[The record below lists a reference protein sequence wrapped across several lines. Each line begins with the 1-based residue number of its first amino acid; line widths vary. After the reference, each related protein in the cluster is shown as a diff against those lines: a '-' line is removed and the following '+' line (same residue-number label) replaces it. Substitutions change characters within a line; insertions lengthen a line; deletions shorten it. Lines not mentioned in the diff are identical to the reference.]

1 VIVTSASLAAI
12 IQRSSKA
19 TSFYS
24 IALEVTRR
32 LCGFDKPSMDIIFH
46 NINGE
51 DKDEGLMP
59 ESHDMVARMLG
70 PGPILNGLAQEQ
82 LAIFSESLKSLS
94 PGTEETAVDLYAW
107 VKDIFTIANARS
119 IYGPENFFSLNP
131 ELVKDFWA
139 YEEQMIPILAD
150 FFPKLT
156 ARKPYFARQRVL
168 DGMTE
173 YIEKERYKKA
183 SLLIQQRVAINLK
196 HGLSKEMSGHA
207 ELIMFFAV
215 VGNAVPTTF
224 WLLAN
229 LFSRPEI
236 LTEVREE
243 IEKAVTITSSEG
255 KGYSETRTIHVETF
269 KSCAPVLLSTYRET
283 LRLVANLSSVRKVLS
298 DTLIA
303 DRYLLRKDSIV
314 QIASGLIH
322 TDPSIWGS
330 DAAEFNPRRFLTTTS
345 ESSFSKAQVTEK
357 TATVP
362 LPPNVPSAAFRAFG
376 GGSVICPGR
385 HFAQTEIVGFVA
397 AVVMGFDL
405 EKEGG
410 GTMEVPERDDG
421 KIPIAVMKPK
431 TKCRVF
437 IRRRKALEQVKW
449 ELEL

>member
-82 LAIFSESLKSLS
+82 LAIFSKSLKSLS

-173 YIEKERYKKA
+173 YIEKE
-183 SLLIQQRVAINLK
+183 
-196 HGLSKEMSGHA
+196 MSGHA

-243 IEKAVTITSSEG
+243 IEKAVTITSSED
-255 KGYSETRTIHVETF
+255 KGLLETRTIHVETF

-283 LRLVANLSSVRKVLS
+283 LRIVANLSSVRKVLS

-303 DRYLLRKDSIV
+303 DKYLLRKDSIV

-330 DAAEFNPRRFLTTTS
+330 DAAEFNPRRFITTTS
-345 ESSFSKAQVTEK
+345 ESSFSRAQVTEK

-410 GTMEVPERDDG
+410 GTIEVPERDDG

-431 TKCRVF
+431 TKCRVL